1 MERLGGSPARPRKEG
16 PGACAFSPPYAPRC
30 SRAFSRTLALAR
42 AFCKAPGR
50 HRESRQRR
58 LLSALEGAV
67 GASCFQRLRM
77 VRNVPAAWC
86 ERRKH
91 GRTAEP
97 EAQTL
102 DVADGIPETGER
114 ERERERER
122 KLRRKLQ
129 RVRGKAQLPAA
140 SCTRKEPS
148 PQPPRPWPPR
158 PRPWGPPPSPHLP
171 PLGFLSFRALF
182 IQKASERKR

>member
-1 MERLGGSPARPRKEG
+1 MAVALERLGGSPARPRKEG

-122 KLRRKLQ
+122 ESCGESSKECGAKLSCPLLRVPGRSLLLSLRVLGLRGLVRGGRPLRRIF
-129 RVRGKAQLPAA
+129 RRSA
-140 SCTRKEPS
+140 S
-148 PQPPRPWPPR
+148 
-158 PRPWGPPPSPHLP
+158 
-171 PLGFLSFRALF
+171 
-182 IQKASERKR
+182 